1 MRAFHAAI
9 DLGAGSGRVFL
20 GDAAPAVVSVRELH
34 RFYYGPR
41 RLDGHLRW
49 DMPRLVEGLR
59 VALHRA
65 TEAAR
70 TAGGELL
77 SVGVDG
83 WGVDYGL
90 LDAGGGLIE

>member
-41 RLDGHLRW
+41 LLDGHLRW

-59 VALHRA
+59 VGLHRA

-83 WGVDYGL
+83 WGWTMGSWTPKAV
-90 LDAGGGLIE
+90 